1 MLKCGNTLENICK
14 KLLSFRSPLILMHT
28 RPDADTVGSAMA
40 LSALLRQNGAEPV
53 CVCPDAIPSRL
64 EFLCE
69 GECVSAFEDAREYD
83 AVISVDVASPAQLGR
98 LEGMAD
104 KVDVMID
111 HHGKG
116 TVFAPEYYIDAAS
129 AACGEI
135 VFEMARIMGTLAS
148 VTVDDKVASRLYAAI
163 SSDTGSFKY
172 GNTTAKTL
180 RIAAEL
186 LALGIDN
193 ADISRRLFD
202 SKSKS
207 VLTAERL
214 AYEKMQWLSDG
225 KITAAVLTNGDKA
238 RYGLCDSDLETA
250 IDIVRMS
257 EGSRV
262 SFVIKEVGGQDGTY
276 RVSMR
281 SDGELDV
288 AAICAAF
295 GGGGHRAAAGCTV
308 TAKDADIAL
317 GMILAEIKL

>member
-1 MLKCGNTLENICK
+1 MLKCSDTLEKICE
-14 KLLSFRSPLILMHT
+14 KLLSFRSPMIVMHT

-40 LSALLRQNGAEPV
+40 LSALLSQKGISPV
-53 CVCPDAIPSRL
+53 CVCPDEIPSRL
-64 EFLCE
+64 AFLCE
-69 GECVSAFEDAREYD
+69 GEKIVSFENASGCDAI
-83 AVISVDVASPAQLGR
+83 ISCDVASPQQLGR
-98 LEGMAD
+98 LEGLAE

-116 TVFAPEYYIDAAS
+116 SVFAPEYYVDAAS

-135 VFEMARIMGTLAS
+135 VFEMARLMGARIDNAIAT
-148 VTVDDKVASRLYAAI
+148 RLYAAI

-172 GNTTAKTL
+172 SNTTADTL
-180 RIAAEL
+180 RRAAEL
-186 LALGIDN
+186 LEAGIDN

-202 SKSKS
+202 SKSRA

-257 EGSRV
+257 EGAKV
-262 SFVIKEVGGQDGTY
+262 SFVVKEVGSCGGTY

-281 SDGELDV
+281 SNGEVDV

-295 GGGGHRAAAGCTV
+295 GGGGHRAASGCTV
-308 TAKDADIAL
+308 SASSAEAAL
-317 GMILAEIKL
+317 QAVLAEIKL